1 MNHTVLD
8 AMVACGVDNV
18 TQFENKTQ
26 AARFAEEIFGNDFY
40 LCMDKTFEELQSD
53 LKTYS
58 SLTVAQGQIRTSPG
72 VKQRIQA
79 FIQWTRDK
87 VRNGEDP
94 ASEAFPVQQ
103 VADLIRN
110 YKSHQAF
117 IEKSKTLI
125 DTAKPNKFKDTYKW
139 EDWCPTFLNFL
150 RSIPGRN
157 GVPLSYV
164 CRTNEFPLP
173 YNENLDFMDNY
184 VIRAPLTGDAFKVD
198 AAEVHTYLV
207 NFMAGNNT
215 AEVKMLP
222 YADNH
227 NGRLDFKALKDHYEG
242 VGVNAVNILKAE
254 ETIRNLFYSGEK
266 KPHMWWEEFEK
277 RLTHAFTVFDKKEKR
292 TVYSDEMKLRMLTQK
307 INADFLQ
314 HTKASINIELT
325 KSPVTMTYQQALMS
339 FRNEVNRK
347 FPPEMATNNTR
358 ARRVNEVM
366 RGGRSSGRYGGR
378 GGRFGHRGGRGRGQ
392 FGRGG
397 RGMGRGSGRGHP
409 DARFITGIDG
419 RTIEVHPAYNFSPL
433 IWNNL
438 PQLEK
443 KRIMQ
448 ERSDYR
454 SAKRQKI
461 SETGTAIPGANQ
473 NPSGT
478 NTVISNVSTD
488 NTAAPTIPTSI
499 MGGRNEQHSL
509 RSRNHSS
516 SGN

>member
-1 MNHTVLD
+1 MNYTVLD
-8 AMVACGVDNV
+8 AMVACGVDDNIRF
-18 TQFENKTQ
+18 QEQTQ
-26 AARFAEEIFGNDFY
+26 AERFANEIFGNDFFM
-40 LCMDKTFEELQSD
+40 CMDKTFDELQSD
-53 LKTYS
+53 LQSYS
-58 SLTVAQGQIRTSPG
+58 VLTIAQGQIRTSPG
-72 VKQRIQA
+72 VKQRLQA

-94 ASEAFPVQQ
+94 SAEPFPVELTS
-103 VADLIRN
+103 DLIRN

-117 IEKSKTLI
+117 IEKSRTLI

-164 CRTNEFPLP
+164 CRANDFPSP
-173 YNENLDFMDNY
+173 YDENMDFIDNY
-184 VIRAPLTGDAFKVD
+184 VMRAPLAGDAFKVD

-222 YADNH
+222 YAESH
-227 NGRLDFKALKDHYEG
+227 NGRLDFRALKDHYEG

-307 INADFLQ
+307 INVDFLQ

-347 FPPEMATNNTR
+347 FPPEMSTNNVR
-358 ARRVNEVM
+358 ARRVNEVT
-366 RGGRSSGRYGGR
+366 RGGRSGR
-378 GGRFGHRGGRGRGQ
+378 GSGRFGQRGGRGRSQ
-392 FGRGG
+392 YGRGG
-397 RGMGRGSGRGHP
+397 KTGRGPGRGHP

-419 RTIEVHPAYNFSPL
+419 KTIEVHPAYNFSPL

-438 PQLEK
+438 PQMEK

-454 SAKRQKI
+454 SAKRQKV
-461 SETGTAIPGANQ
+461 SETRTTMPVMHQ
-473 NPSGT
+473 NPSVS
-478 NTVISNVSTD
+478 NTVISDVSTD
-488 NTAAPTIPTSI
+488 SNVAPNTGSI

-509 RSRNHSS
+509 RSRNPSNT
-516 SGN
+516 GN

>member
-1 MNHTVLD
+1 MNNTVLD
-8 AMVACGVDNV
+8 AMILCGVNN
-18 TQFENKTQ
+18 TTLFENQTK
-26 AARFAEEIFGNDFY
+26 AARFADEIFGNDFHM
-40 LCMDKTFEELQSD
+40 CMDKTFEELQSD
-53 LKTYS
+53 LKSYA
-58 SLTVAQGQIRTSPG
+58 SLPVTQGQIRTSPG
-72 VKQRIQA
+72 IKQRIQA

-87 VRNGEDP
+87 IRNGEDP
-94 ASEAFPVQQ
+94 SAEPFPVHRTSE
-103 VADLIRN
+103 LIRN

-125 DTAKPNKFKDTYKW
+125 DTAKPSKFKDTYKW

-164 CRTNEFPLP
+164 CRTNDFPLP
-173 YNENLDFMDNY
+173 PDPNTDFMDNY
-184 VIRAPLTGDAFKVD
+184 VTRAPLTGDAFKVD

-222 YADNH
+222 YMDSH

-292 TVYSDEMKLRMLTQK
+292 KVYSDEMKLRMLTQK

-325 KSPVTMTYQQALMS
+325 RIPVTMTYQQALMS

-347 FPPEMATNNTR
+347 FPPDMSTNNTR
-358 ARRVNEVM
+358 TRRVNEVM
-366 RGGRSSGRYGGR
+366 RGGRAGRYGGR
-378 GGRFGHRGGRGRGQ
+378 GGRFSQRGGRGRGPY
-392 FGRGG
+392 GRGG
-397 RGMGRGSGRGHP
+397 RTGRGPGRGHP
-409 DARFITGIDG
+409 DARYITGIDG
-419 RTIEVHPAYNFSPL
+419 RTIEVHPAYNFPPAV
-433 IWNNL
+433 WNNL
-438 PQLEK
+438 PYIER
-443 KRIMQ
+443 KRITQ
-448 ERSDYR
+448 ERNDYR
-454 SAKRQKI
+454 SSKRQKV
-461 SETGTAIPGANQ
+461 STTETTTSTINGV
-473 NPSGT
+473 PSAS
-478 NTVISNVSTD
+478 NTIISNVSTD
-488 NTAAPTIPTSI
+488 NTAAQIPNSI

-509 RSRNHSS
+509 RSRNP
-516 SGN
+516 GNPGN